1 MGVFFVMN
9 SRKYLELRC
18 ISGRNLMAADS
29 NGLSDPYIEACL
41 GSKKKQ
47 KTKVIKKTLDPNWN
61 QLLTFEVHN
70 PDIEPVH
77 ITVLDKDLFKSD
89 YLGEIT
95 VDISDLIEGYEKIIT
110 CKLTRATRGEITI
123 GLKAVN
129 WTGSQAQ
136 RVSQQQALMAQSQYQ
151 PVQQFPQQPQYQQP
165 GFYSQAPFAPQQMF
179 QFPPQAQEISY
190 SNPYNPVPFYA
201 PVNAAQMIP
210 GYNPQQGMS
219 QQQQPM
225 PQQPPMVQGQA
236 SMAQSAAK
244 SNVGQSALRE
254 GFSIAY
260 SEIKFTKKIGA
271 GAFGEVWKGEWAGT
285 DVAVKKILKND
296 IKESDLGEFASE
308 ILLMSKLRHPN
319 IVQFLGAC
327 MDPEFCLVTEFMHRG
342 SLFDVLGD
350 KSIEMD
356 WDRKLQICMDVCKGM
371 VYLHTRNPPIIHR
384 DIKSLNVLVT
394 KDWKSTIADFGL
406 TKIKD
411 KAMLSTRCGSPAWSA
426 PEVLRGEPYDE
437 KADVFSFGIVLWE
450 VISRQRPYPNENPM
464 QLIGRVAFQKPS
476 LRPPI
481 PDCEYP
487 GMIDLMIRCWHDV
500 PGVRPTF
507 EQALQQLKEIQE
519 NPTAGVDIASSG
531 GSIPNSSG
539 DSIPNTPNSR
549 DINSGNATPD
559 DSKQNSS

>member
-1 MGVFFVMN
+1 MN

-18 ISGRNLMAADS
+18 ISGRNLIAADS
-29 NGLSDPYIEACL
+29 NGLSDPYIEARL

-70 PDIEPVH
+70 PDIEPMH
-77 ITVLDKDLFKSD
+77 IIVLDKDLLKSD
-89 YLGEIT
+89 YLGEVT
-95 VDISDLIEGYEKIIT
+95 VDICDLIEGYEKIIT
-110 CKLTRATRGEITI
+110 CKLNKVSSGEITI

-129 WTGSQAQ
+129 WTGSEAQ
-136 RVSQQQALMAQSQYQ
+136 NVTQQQHLMAQTQYQ
-151 PVQQFPQQPQYQQP
+151 PVPQYPQQPQFQQP
-165 GFYSQAPFAPQQMF
+165 GFYSHAPFAQPQMF
-179 QFPPQAQEISY
+179 QFPPQVQSISG
-190 SNPYNPVPFYA
+190 SNPYNPVPFVA
-201 PVNAAQMIP
+201 PINAAQMIP
-210 GYNPQQGMS
+210 GFTPMTAPNPPLQRAG
-219 QQQQPM
+219 
-225 PQQPPMVQGQA
+225 
-236 SMAQSAAK
+236 SAK
-244 SNVGQSALRE
+244 DSVGQSAMRE

-260 SEIKFTKKIGA
+260 QEIKFEKKIGA

-285 DVAVKKILKND
+285 DVAIKKILKAD
-296 IKESDLGEFASE
+296 IKESDLGEFAAE
-308 ILLMSKLRHPN
+308 ILLMSKMRHPN

-327 MDPEFCLVTEFMHRG
+327 MDPEFCLVTEFMHKG

-350 KSIEMD
+350 ESIEIS
-356 WDRKLQICMDVCKGM
+356 WERKLDIAMDVAKGM

-450 VISRQRPYPNENPM
+450 IISRQRPYPNEHPM
-464 QLIGRVAFQKPS
+464 QLIGQVAFQKPS
-476 LRPPI
+476 KRPPI
-481 PDCEYP
+481 PECHNTD
-487 GMIDLMIRCWHDV
+487 MIDLMIRCWHDV

-507 EQALQQLKEIQE
+507 EQALGQLKAIAGSAQE
-519 NPTAGVDIASSG
+519 PEASPTSEAK
-531 GSIPNSSG
+531 PNS
-539 DSIPNTPNSR
+539 
-549 DINSGNATPD
+549 A
-559 DSKQNSS
+559 